1 MCFPETS
8 FAQTTAADDWSEQWP
23 LAIPKAVGK
32 IHLTTLGQYIE
43 EGAVSSGIKSAVNLG
58 KRRYSESSAGH
69 GIIILCVILY
79 LCHFCLLNK
88 FKVQLYVLHVFKN
101 ITFSSKVIGW
111 LLASYHVVSSL

>member
-32 IHLTTLGQYIE
+32 IHPTTLGQYIE

-69 GIIILCVILY
+69 GIIIL
-79 LCHFCLLNK
+79 LNK
-88 FKVQLYVLHVFKN
+88 FKVQLYVLHVIKN